1 MECLKPTVIEKLDFN
16 NVLEVQAIREK
27 IKDDKNLIVIFDL
40 MIQTINQVITKRD
53 IT

>member
-1 MECLKPTVIEKLDFN
+1 VIEKLDFN